1 MNIKNVYILEDRGI
15 LFINGSDVKEF
26 LQNLITNDINKV
38 NPTNSCFA
46 SLLTPQGKFLFDFL
60 IIQHKN
66 GYFIDCEKKQAE
78 ELFKQLNV
86 YKLRSKIEITNLS
99 NEFVIA
105 AFSYEKFMSFK
116 KAKDETGSTFKFDE
130 DPVLLDPRHKMLGG
144 RLIINLE
151 KLYLSLKKIDLKIS
165 EPEEYYNFS
174 FKLGIPQKNMDKLRN
189 KLFGIECNFG
199 ELNGIDFKKGCYI
212 GQENTSRI
220 KLKNKLSKRLLP
232 IKIIEGNIS
241 EGDSVFN
248 KDLNIGKILIDKYY
262 PFAIIKFSNNKFDFS
277 SIYKVNNSKI
287 KILKPDWI
295 NSNLKN
301 I

>member
-15 LFINGSDVKEF
+15 LFINGSDTKEF

-38 NPTNSCFA
+38 NETNSCFA

-66 GYFIDCEKKQAE
+66 GYFIDCEKKQIE
-78 ELFKQLNV
+78 ELFRQLNL

-116 KAKDETGSTFKFDE
+116 EAKDLPGYTFKYRE
-130 DPVLLDPRHKMLGG
+130 DPILLDPRYTKLGG

-151 KLYLSLKKIDLKIS
+151 KLYLSLKQLELKS
-165 EPEEYYNFS
+165 SKPEDYYKFS
-174 FKLGIPQKNMDKLRN
+174 YKLGIPQKNMDKLRN
-189 KLFGIECNFG
+189 KLFGIECNFD
-199 ELNGIDFKKGCYI
+199 ELNAIDFKKGCYV

-220 KLKNKLSKRLLP
+220 KLKNKLTKRLLP
-232 IKIIEGNIS
+232 IEIIKGNIK
-241 EGDSVFN
+241 EGDSIFN
-248 KDLNIGKILIDKYY
+248 ESLEIGKVLISENY
-262 PFAIIKFSNNKFDFS
+262 PFAVIKVTSEKFNF
-277 SIYKVNNSKI
+277 NSTFKINDAKI
-287 KILKPDWI
+287 KVKKPSW
-295 NSNLKN
+295 L
-301 I
+301 